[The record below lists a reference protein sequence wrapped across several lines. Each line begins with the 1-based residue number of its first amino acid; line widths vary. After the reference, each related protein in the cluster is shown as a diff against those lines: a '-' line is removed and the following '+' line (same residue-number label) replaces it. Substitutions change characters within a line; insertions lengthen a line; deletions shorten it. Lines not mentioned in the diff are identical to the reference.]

1 MAKASTNSHVVH
13 GAAAALSLYHLLE
26 PEVLANPYPLY
37 HRLRSEDPVNWD
49 AFLHAWVVTR
59 YVDVVKVL
67 QNFSARCAPEPERI
81 AAIGLSE
88 LNPIAQVMVRMLLF
102 MDPPAHTRLR
112 SHVLEAFTARRVE
125 ALRPRIQKIV
135 ENLLD

>member
-1 MAKASTNSHVVH
+1 MALHARPITTTRKQNQP
-13 GAAAALSLYHLLE
+13 LSLYHLLE

-37 HRLRSEDPVNWD
+37 HRLRSEDPGNWD

-88 LNPIAQVMVRMLLF
+88 LNPIAQESVRMLLCT
-102 MDPPAHTRLR
+102 DP
-112 SHVLEAFTARRVE
+112 
-125 ALRPRIQKIV
+125 
-135 ENLLD
+135 